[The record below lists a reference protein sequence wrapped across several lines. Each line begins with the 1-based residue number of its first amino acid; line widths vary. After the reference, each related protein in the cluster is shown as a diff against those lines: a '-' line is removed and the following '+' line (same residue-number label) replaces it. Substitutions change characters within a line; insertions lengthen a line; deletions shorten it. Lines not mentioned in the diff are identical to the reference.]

1 MSSFCS
7 LQPQARWCYLHVLDV
22 EKKDL
27 IKDEL
32 GNWMVL
38 LARIFSGL
46 MLMSLVNAVVADDY
60 LAPRGPGGKPNLNG
74 VWQVFNRANYDIE
87 PHAARASLAMVE
99 GDLGLVPAPSI
110 VAIGSLGSVPGGLG
124 VVVGD
129 TIPYSEQG
137 LAKKLQNQAAWL
149 TSDPEIKCYLPGI
162 PRANYMSYPLQIL
175 HSESAIFF
183 SYEYAGA
190 VRNIHLTD
198 PGEAPIDSWMGQSYG
213 YWEGDTLVIEVTG
226 QNDRTW
232 FDRAGNHHSDVMKVI
247 ERYTPTSDYTM
258 DYHVTIEDDKTFT
271 APWQMQMT
279 LYRRV
284 GADAQIQQFK
294 CVEFVEELMYGSLRK
309 GAHKGVGK
317 DIK

>member
-1 MSSFCS
+1 VQPSLACRFCLGALGEVNVNLGNS
-7 LQPQARWCYLHVLDV
+7 V
-22 EKKDL
+22 
-27 IKDEL
+27 KDEL
-32 GNWMVL
+32 GNWMIL
-38 LARIFSGL
+38 LGRILAGL
-46 MLMSLVNAVVADDY
+46 ILMSLVNAAVSGDFA
-60 LAPRGPGGKPNLNG
+60 APSGPAGKPDLNG
-74 VWQVFNRANYDIE
+74 VSQVFNRANYDIE
-87 PHAARASLAMVE
+87 THAARASLAMVE
-99 GDLGLVPAPSI
+99 GDLGPVPAPSI

-129 TIPYSEQG
+129 KIPYSKQG

-162 PRANYMSYPLQIL
+162 PRANYMPYPFQIL

-198 PGEAPIDSWMGQSYG
+198 PVEAPIDSWMGQSYG

-226 QNDRTW
+226 QNNRTW
-232 FDRAGNHHSDVMKVI
+232 FDRAGNHHSDMMKVT

-258 DYHVTIEDDKTFT
+258 DYQVTIEDDKTFT

-279 LYRRV
+279 LYRRMGV
-284 GADAQIQQFK
+284 DAQIQQFK
-294 CVEFVEELMYGSLRK
+294 CVEFVEELMFGSLRK
-309 GAHKGVGK
+309 GVHKGADRDAK
-317 DIK
+317 